1 MMRFPSFL
9 VLLFILVTGFT
20 FSQEINFKTSHDSTK
35 YLVGDEINLHISAEY
50 PERYK
55 MQLPSRLD
63 TLKPLE
69 FVYIDTVSLEKA
81 NSRISAR
88 FRYVIMGFDS
98 GLYKV
103 PSLDFAF
110 VSGNNTSVLK
120 SDSFFVLVSTIAVD
134 TSEAIKDIK
143 ALNKIPFDYSFLYWL
158 IPLLIVVG
166 LVLYKL
172 WQYWKRRKSGV
183 TEVEK
188 IPELPPYEEAV
199 AALRKLEAQK
209 LWQNGQVKEFHSEI
223 TGIIRNFFEREYN
236 FPALESTST
245 ETIND
250 LRNIGVPASMI
261 VCVEDFLSNAD
272 MVKFAK
278 FVPLTEIN
286 QKMIS
291 SAYEILDYS
300 KSAQGETKA

>member
-1 MMRFPSFL
+1 
-9 VLLFILVTGFT
+9 
-20 FSQEINFKTSHDSTK
+20 
-35 YLVGDEINLHISAEY
+35 VGDEINLHISAQY
-50 PERYK
+50 PEMYK
-55 MQLPSRLD
+55 MQLPAKPD

-69 FVYIDTVSLEKA
+69 FVYIDTVALDKA
-81 NSRISAR
+81 DGRISAK

-110 VSGNNTSVLK
+110 ISGSDSRVMK
-120 SDSFFVLVSTIAVD
+120 SDSFFVLVSTVAVD

-143 ALNKIPFDYSFLYWL
+143 ALNRIPFDYSFLYWL
-158 IPLLIVVG
+158 VPLLILLG
-166 LVLYKL
+166 FGIYKL
-172 WQYWKRRKSGV
+172 WQYLKRRKSGQV
-183 TEVEK
+183 VVEK

-209 LWQNGQVKEFHSEI
+209 LWQNGQIKEFHSEI

-250 LRNIGVPASMI
+250 LRNIGVPVSMI
-261 VCVEDFLSNAD
+261 SCVEEFLSNAD

-300 KSAQGETKA
+300 KSARGEVRA